1 MNRPAGSDPA
11 AELAAYYRFKWSIAG
26 KSALLA
32 AGVALALLAWNWYAS
47 LALAVGFA
55 CGIFNALGIMRGSE
69 RLVETRNPAFF
80 GLSSLLRLAGFSIVA
95 AALAVRGPWW
105 SLGPFL
111 AGFFFPLA
119 AYALGAS
126 RHKPSTDR

>member
-1 MNRPAGSDPA
+1 MKADPSSQQA
-11 AELAAYYRFKWSIAG
+11 AELAAYFRFKWSVVVRTTLIA
-26 KSALLA
+26 LA
-32 AGVALALLAWNWYAS
+32 ACLVVLIWSRYGALALGA
-47 LALAVGFA
+47 GFL
-55 CGIFNALGIMRGSE
+55 CGILNALGIMRGSE

-80 GLSSLLRLAGFSIVA
+80 GLSSLLRLAAFSIVA
-95 AALAVRGPWW
+95 AALAARGPWW

-126 RHKPSTDR
+126 RHKPSTDP